1 MQNNINAFQ
10 GTLLFPFE
18 RTFSIEKT
26 SNTTGDFKLTNSFTL
41 PLHIEAQITG
51 LYYSKRNIPQ
61 GEELARS
68 SVDLGLKKSLWNK
81 KGEITLAV
89 SDLFNNFGLRQRIKD
104 KAFSA
109 LYENYYETQIVR
121 LGMKYKF

>member
-1 MQNNINAFQ
+1 MQE
-10 GTLLFPFE
+10 LLVL
-18 RTFSIEKT
+18 IENVRDMFLQFGKEAD
-26 SNTTGDFKLTNSFTL
+26 GAAGLLHMFTL
-41 PLHIEAQITG
+41 PLNIEAQITG

-81 KGEITLAV
+81 KGEITLSV
-89 SDLFNNFGLRQRIKD
+89 SDLFNNFGLRQRIKGEG
-104 KAFSA
+104 FSA